1 MKRPAQPAQEEYRL
15 STLHALG
22 LLDTPPDER
31 FDAITRTAAAMFD
44 TPISMVSLVDANR
57 QWFKSR
63 VGLDVGETNRDISF
77 CGHAILRNEV
87 FVVEDALQDARF
99 NDNPLVIGAP
109 YVRFYA
115 GKPLAAPNGQ
125 RIGTLCVIDRRSR
138 TFTAA
143 QRDVLDQLGR
153 WAEAE
158 ISLIAERLALP
169 RYLGHLL
176 GLLEEPVVLADVNAR
191 VQFANA
197 AATRLLGYEPEE
209 LTGLPLTALIHQSER
224 EKIVAELGALER
236 VPSDFASLEHSA
248 AVLCKNGTRLAVM
261 LTLSRRIAVTQ
272 SVTTMIFRQL

>member
-1 MKRPAQPAQEEYRL
+1 MKPPALPAQEEYRL

-31 FDAITRTAAAMFD
+31 FDAITRTAAAMFG

-63 VGLDVGETNRDISF
+63 VGLDVAETNRDISF

-99 NDNPLVIGAP
+99 NDNPLVTGAP

-125 RIGTLCVIDRRSR
+125 RIGTLCVIDRQSR
-138 TFTAA
+138 TFTPA
-143 QRDVLDQLGR
+143 QRGMLDQLGR

-176 GLLEEPVVLADVNAR
+176 GLLDEPVVLADVDGR

-197 AATRLLGYEPEE
+197 AAARLLGYRPEE
-209 LTGLPLTALIHQSER
+209 LSGVPLIALIHQSER
-224 EKIVAELGALER
+224 EKITAELAALER
-236 VPSDFASLEHSA
+236 VSSDFASLEH
-248 AVLCKNGTRLAVM
+248 AVAVVCKNGTQLRVM

-272 SVTTMIFRQL
+272 SVTALILRQL